1 MIHGQTMRDH
11 DPLGTMTFPEVIS
24 KSSNIA
30 TSEIAMRMEPESFY
44 QYARNLG
51 FGTPTQIDLPGETE
65 GRLQRPYEWSLV
77 TLPWMSIGYEVQ
89 VTPLQMVQ
97 AYAAVANDGLMMKP
111 YVVESVRD
119 EFGNILQQRKPM
131 SVRRVAEKETIEKLI
146 PILEDVVSD
155 SGTAGWATVDGLRI
169 AGKTGTAQK
178 FKDGRYRTKYLASF
192 VGFFPVED
200 PKHVIFVLL
209 DEPKTSIYGGFT
221 AGSIFKEIATRISGL
236 DKAIQKS
243 VPREVIAEDAP
254 TVAPKLTGLLAENAS
269 TLLKENG
276 IPFHKRGKGMY
287 VAEQVPAPGEEID
300 PNKPLEMKLN
310 NQVTDSIPEG
320 YAQIPDLTNLNMRQA
335 TYLLMS
341 RGFEIESIGSGTIY
355 TQFPRAGDLMKKG
368 RTVTVR
374 GKAKSMNQSQS
385 IASS

>member
-1 MIHGQTMRDH
+1 
-11 DPLGTMTFPEVIS
+11 MT
-24 KSSNIA
+24 
-30 TSEIAMRMEPESFY
+30 
-44 QYARNLG
+44 
-51 FGTPTQIDLPGETE
+51 
-65 GRLQRPYEWSLV
+65 
-77 TLPWMSIGYEVQ
+77 
-89 VTPLQMVQ
+89 Q
-97 AYAAVANDGLMMKP
+97 AYAAVANNGLMMKP

-119 EFGNILQQRKPM
+119 EFDNILQQRKPM
-131 SVRRVAEKETIEKLI
+131 SVRRVAEEETIEKLI

-178 FKDGRYRTKYLASF
+178 FKDGRYQTKYRASF

-221 AGSIFKEIATRISGL
+221 AGSVFKEIATRISGL
-236 DKAIQKS
+236 DRAIQKTG
-243 VPREVIAEDAP
+243 PEEVIAEDTP
-254 TVAPKLTGLLAENAS
+254 NIAPKLTGLLFENAS
-269 TLLKENG
+269 TLLNENN
-276 IPFHKRGKGMY
+276 IPFKKSGDGIY
-287 VAEQVPAPGEEID
+287 IAEQIPAPGEKIE
-300 PNKPLEMKLN
+300 PNKPLEIKLT
-310 NQVTDSIPEG
+310 NQTTDSIPEG

-374 GKAKSMNQSQS
+374 GKAKSMSQSQS
-385 IASS
+385 IASN